1 MNYQLSK
8 RLQCPWY
15 FFTDDLQIFEEKEEE
30 NTEHNSKEMPD
41 KDLSQQTSH
50 LSECRKSLRARK

>member
-1 MNYQLSK
+1 MVFY
-8 RLQCPWY
+8 
-15 FFTDDLQIFEEKEEE
+15 FTDDLQIFEEKEEE
-30 NTEHNSKEMPD
+30 NTELNGKQMSD